1 MADPKFTPGPWT
13 IDPRHG
19 GDKEII
25 VRQDGD
31 SWHRLQ
37 AAVDC
42 DDCDLDMAIAN
53 ANLIAAAPDMYAALK
68 RFAAIVPSS
77 LYPADG
83 SEAEPYCILI
93 APQAGNP
100 VEFTGADLAAA
111 RAALAKALPTDLG
124 SEVQS

>member
-1 MADPKFTPGPWT
+1 MSAGFTPGPWS

-42 DDCDLDMAIAN
+42 DDCDLKMAIAN
-53 ANLIAAAPDMYAALK
+53 AHLIAAAPELYDALEV
-68 RFAAIVPSS
+68 ICG
-77 LYPADG
+77 G
-83 SEAEPYCILI
+83 SEDVSNTAIIVGYEATTVLE
-93 APQAGNP
+93 Q
-100 VEFTGADLAAA
+100 A
-111 RAALAKALPTDLG
+111 RAALARARGEQVPA
-124 SEVQS
+124 